1 MPRIRTLKPEFFR
14 SPDTAKVDF
23 PVRIF
28 YQALWCWA
36 DDFGIGETNINGLLG
51 FAFPDEDEFTAQD
64 LRRFCADC
72 AQHFQVTFYT
82 VRGRHYYAIPTW
94 EKHQK
99 LERRTARRKHPLPDD
114 PDAVPD
120 QRFQPS
126 ADSARFSRGLSGA
139 ESALEQG
146 KGNRGK
152 GTGEQNPPNPPNE
165 PEPEQHPRRATGAE
179 IARSKFA
186 LIPSSGSPLAGEIVR
201 AYAAHIR
208 TPLDAKTGREMS
220 TVVDTCLQAGQ
231 TPDEIAAG
239 IEAWSASDS
248 WSPSQI
254 PKFIAKAA
262 AARRN
267 QGVGKPTQQGYTTEQ
282 LADEL
287 IAEMRQP

>member
-99 LERRTARRKHPLPDD
+99 LERRTDRRKHPLPDD

-152 GTGEQNPPNPPNE
+152 GTGEQDDDAPDHIETAAKPSKRFASSSSKTLVRQSLGQNDYPRATIERLGIQVDKLLHEGCPDTAIREAVQEWDRRPNCEKPEFLPTVYGDVVKRSRAINGVSPGEAKVLGWLALAEPNPDE
-165 PEPEQHPRRATGAE
+165 R
-179 IARSKFA
+179 KA
-186 LIPSSGSPLAGEIVR
+186 L
-201 AYAAHIR
+201 
-208 TPLDAKTGREMS
+208 
-220 TVVDTCLQAGQ
+220 GQ
-231 TPDEIAAG
+231 
-239 IEAWSASDS
+239 
-248 WSPSQI
+248 
-254 PKFIAKAA
+254 
-262 AARRN
+262 
-267 QGVGKPTQQGYTTEQ
+267 
-282 LADEL
+282 
-287 IAEMRQP
+287 